1 MFDETV
7 RMWIR
12 EMIEEGS
19 MHGSDE
25 EFLKQH
31 TKDYAHSLR
40 KFFIARLPL
49 HLEKSGKAEEFER
62 MMLYDSQYIHKYLNQ
77 TIPGYPGFRADI
89 FNKAKKTILNI

>member
-12 EMIEEGS
+12 EMIEEGTL
-19 MHGSDE
+19 HGSDE
-25 EFLKQH
+25 EFLKQRA
-31 TKDYAHSLR
+31 KDYAH
-40 KFFIARLPL
+40 RLEEIFYREVAMQ
-49 HLEKSGKAEEFER
+49 LEKSGKAEEFER

-89 FNKAKKTILNI
+89 FNKAKQTILNI